1 MKAEIKQAFK
11 QMDWEHIFKLSGGI
25 AGALMLIG
33 MMKSG
38 MDDIE
43 NNVRMM
49 RAAFFI
55 FVSLF
60 ALIFIAL
67 MVGDTQ
73 ALINQKRRVA
83 ERIEK
88 SKQDL
93 CLWSNDDIPTMTD
106 RELELFA
113 AGIRAKNISK
123 RAGRKI
129 SED

>member
-1 MKAEIKQAFK
+1 MKAEIKQAFN
-11 QMDWEHIFKLSGGI
+11 QMNWEGIFKLSGSV
-25 AGALMLIG
+25 AGGLMLIG

-38 MDDIE
+38 MDDID

-49 RAAFFI
+49 KAAAVI

-60 ALIFIAL
+60 TLVTL
-67 MVGDTQ
+67 GMWQGRTRD
-73 ALINQKRRVA
+73 LINHKRA
-83 ERIEK
+83 EEK
-88 SKQDL
+88 REKCQQNY

-113 AGIRAKNISK
+113 AGIKARNISK

-129 SED
+129 NEE